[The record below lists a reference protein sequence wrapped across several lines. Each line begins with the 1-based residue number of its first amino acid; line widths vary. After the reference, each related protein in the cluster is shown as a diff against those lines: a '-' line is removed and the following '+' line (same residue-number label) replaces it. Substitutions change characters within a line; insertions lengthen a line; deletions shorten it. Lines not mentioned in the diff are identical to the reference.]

1 VGRGAGWAGAVV
13 FAVLASKDAQQSFF
27 CHVFQLGAR
36 KTNFFIIT
44 IKTLKRSN
52 RCKKL

>member
-1 VGRGAGWAGAVV
+1 VYVGRGAGWAGAVV

-36 KTNFFIIT
+36 KTNFFY
-44 IKTLKRSN
+44 N
-52 RCKKL
+52 YN